1 MDFEKSQTKINL
13 ARSFAGDCQAG
24 ARYQFIAQK
33 AMQEGKSN
41 IQNLMKTLA
50 KQEMAHAKVYWDL
63 IAKNSK
69 EIQKNIEIKAGYPFE
84 DTDLVQMIKFSSNN
98 EKSEN
103 TSIYPSFSKVAED
116 EGFVEIAKIF
126 KLVALVEHDHFMI
139 LDELYNK
146 IKAKSLFKSSTPF
159 EWKCES
165 CGHSHYGKEGFEIC
179 PLCGATKDYISLDR
193 LLVEKI

>member
-13 ARSFAGDCQAG
+13 ARSFAGECQAG

-33 AMQEGKSN
+33 AMEDGKIN
-41 IQNLMKTLA
+41 IQDIMKTLA

-63 IAKNSK
+63 ISKNSK

-84 DTDLVQMIKFSSNN
+84 DTDLMQMIKYASNN

-103 TSIYPSFSKVAED
+103 TTIYPSFSKVAED
-116 EGFVEIAKIF
+116 EGFKEIAEKF
-126 KLVALVEHDHFMI
+126 KFVALVEHDHFLI

-146 IKAKSLFKSSTPF
+146 LKSKSLFNSSIPY
-159 EWKCES
+159 EWKCS
-165 CGHSHYGKEGFEIC
+165 KCGYTHYGKEGFEIC
-179 PLCGATKDYISLDR
+179 PLCGATKDYISLDM
-193 LLVEKI
+193 LMSEHK